1 MPASYANASWDLGAS
16 RRGQDY
22 RTAQRNQGLAG
33 DSQNWVNAVVA
44 SSNRAASQNTAATS
58 AGASNARAGLEGIT
72 TLGSNAMRASADLSS
87 ASLTAATS
95 AYNSKTQA
103 DALIEREKV
112 ARGSETLQYLKLAG
126 GLGLT
131 AMGFASM

>member
-1 MPASYANASWDLGAS
+1 MAASYANANWDLGAA

-22 RTAQRNQGLAG
+22 RVTQRNQGLAG

-58 AGASNARAGLEGIT
+58 AGASTARAGLEGVT
-72 TLGSNAMRASADLSS
+72 TLGATAMRANADLSA

-95 AYNSKTQA
+95 AHNSKTQA

-112 ARGSETLQYLKLAG
+112 ARGSDTLQYIKLAG

-131 AMGFASM
+131 AMGLATM